1 MDKVILSYLE
11 SKDATFEFEVRY
23 SDRIS
28 RLAYNSIVRT
38 LSGTGFKIESDQK
51 LLRISTADC
60 RVQIAGLLN
69 IKAYCD
75 NDRLVDATFQKKV
88 VKASFINAY
97 GMKAALSTE
106 VVLSAKEEEQ
116 LRDEWGVLDKTF
128 RFMHRVTLA
137 HPDYPAF
144 KVDCSVVKSSS
155 RHFKRF
161 SLSDV
166 FSRPET
172 CEVEIEALRREDF
185 EVFKR
190 QLNKIST
197 LVLGGLQGTPF
208 PVNSVEIKN
217 VLTEYSKMTK
227 CDLSVPLS
235 RRFVGPNSVT
245 LQHANMAAVAT
256 ASREVAEEDEV
267 VADYN
272 THNIRRNYVVTDKAD
287 GLRKLLFVRGGRL
300 YFITSKMEVEY
311 AGSTVEDM
319 DDTLLD
325 GEFIEADKDG
335 KPLRLF
341 ACFDVYFVKRVDVRT
356 KLFQER
362 KAVLDDVVAAL
373 LTRAVLKF
381 HLTVKTFYSGDI
393 FAACRDCLN
402 TRYDYVTDGLI
413 FTPTEYGVGMSD
425 VVKAPPDKTTTW
437 ALNFKWKPG
446 PLNTI
451 DFKVV
456 AGREAANHTTVS
468 LLIVGTA
475 QNWENPYTVM
485 LEQDT
490 HFPRAKDGLRAFLTD
505 EDPTSHQ
512 ANFETKGGN
521 MQAAN
526 GDVIQ
531 SGMVVECSY
540 DGTRDPY
547 WRWTPLRVRWDK
559 ELPNGFVTAHNN
571 WQTII
576 NPITLEM
583 VTGKQKVED
592 TRYYVGNRTEMQGIR
607 FFHRHVKGCILK
619 QVAKPGMKL
628 VDFAVGEGGDLGRWR
643 TERLSF
649 VLGMDISKENIHNRE
664 HGACVRYLE
673 QTSRNSDLYALFVV
687 GDATKDVVSGQ
698 AFSNET
704 DKAVALGVLGKNPK
718 EAVKQWNNVW
728 LHHNTLFDLAS
739 MMFAVH
745 YMFKSAATLTQFIKN
760 VVECTKVGG
769 YLVGCAWDGELV
781 FDKLKGT
788 PPDGV
793 FGMNKVT
800 VVKRYCK
807 EEFLKDD
814 ALGFAIDVSQSTFN
828 QSTEYLVHYGFFEKL
843 LARNGFRLVRLVPFK
858 QEYAGFKGAMQED
871 EKELSFLNKYF
882 IFEKVEHVK
891 VVVTTAKF
899 SVARIG
905 SLTIKTDIS
914 APA

>member
-11 SKDATFEFEVRY
+11 SKDASHEFEVRY
-23 SDRIS
+23 SDRVS

-38 LSGTGFKIESDQK
+38 LSSAGFKIQADQK

-60 RVQIAGLLN
+60 RVQITGLLN
-69 IKAYCD
+69 IKAYCE
-75 NDRLVDATFQKKV
+75 NDRLLDATFQKKV
-88 VKASFINAY
+88 VKASYVNAY
-97 GMKAALSTE
+97 GMKGALSTE
-106 VVLSAKEEEQ
+106 VELSPKEEEQ

-128 RFMHRVTLA
+128 RFMHRITLA
-137 HPDYPAF
+137 HPDHPAF
-144 KVDCSVVKSSS
+144 KVDCSVVKSST

-172 CEVEIEALRREDF
+172 CEVEIEAVRREAF

-197 LVLGGLQGTPF
+197 LVLGGLQGTPY
-208 PVNSVEIKN
+208 PVALAELKN
-217 VLTEYSKMTK
+217 VLADYSKLTK
-227 CDLSVPLS
+227 CDLSVPLH
-235 RRFVGPNSVT
+235 RRFVGPNCVT
-245 LQHANMAAVAT
+245 LQHANLAAVAT
-256 ASREVAEEDEV
+256 ASREVAEEEEV
-267 VADYN
+267 AAAYN

-287 GLRKLLFVRGGRL
+287 GLRKLLYVRGGRL
-300 YFITSKMEVEY
+300 YFVTSKMEVEY
-311 AGSTVEDM
+311 TGSTVEDL

-325 GEFIEADKDG
+325 GEFVEADKDG

-341 ACFDVYFVKRVDVRT
+341 ACFDVYFVRRVDMRA
-356 KLFQER
+356 KPFPDR
-362 KAVLDDVVAAL
+362 KAALDNVVAQL
-373 LTRAVLKF
+373 RGLKF
-381 HLTVKTFYSGDI
+381 HVTVKTFYGGDI

-425 VVKAPPDKTTTW
+425 VVKAPPDKTTAW
-437 ALNFKWKPG
+437 ALNFKWKPAA
-446 PLNTI
+446 LNTI

-456 AGREAANHTTVS
+456 AGRETGTYTTVS

-490 HFPRAKDGLRAFLTD
+490 HAPRAKDGLRAFLTD
-505 EDPTSHQ
+505 EDPVSHQ
-512 ANFETKGGN
+512 ANFELKDGN
-521 MQAAN
+521 MRAAD
-526 GDVIQ
+526 GDIIE

-540 DGTRDPY
+540 DAARDPY

-571 WQTII
+571 WQTIM
-576 NPITLEM
+576 NPITVEM
-583 VTGKQKVED
+583 ITGKQKVED
-592 TRYYVGNRTEMQGIR
+592 TRYYVGNRTEMQGVR
-607 FFHRHVKGCILK
+607 FFHRHVKGVVLK

-643 TERLSF
+643 SERLSF
-649 VLGMDISKENIHNRE
+649 VFGMDISKENIHNRE

-673 QTSRNSDLYALFVV
+673 QTSRNSDMYALFVV
-687 GDATKDVVSGQ
+687 GDATKDVVSGE
-698 AFSNET
+698 ATSNET
-704 DKAVALGVLGKNPK
+704 DKAVTLGVLGKKPR
-718 EAVKQWNNVW
+718 ESVKQWNNVW
-728 LHHNTLFDLAS
+728 LHHNTRFDLAS

-745 YMFKSAATLTQFIKN
+745 YMFKSAATLTQFVKN

-769 YLVGCAWDGELV
+769 HFIGCAWDGELV
-781 FDKLKGT
+781 FEKLKGT
-788 PPDGV
+788 PPDGIL
-793 FGMNKVT
+793 GLNKVT

-807 EEFLKDD
+807 EEFSKDD
-814 ALGFAIDVSQSTFN
+814 SLGFAIDVSQSTFN
-828 QSTEYLVHYGFFEKL
+828 QSTEYLVHYGYLEGL
-843 LARNGFRLVRLVPFK
+843 LARNGFRLVRLVPFQ
-858 QEYAGFKGAMQED
+858 QEYAGYKAALAED

-891 VVVTTAKF
+891 VVVTTTKF
-899 SVARIG
+899 TVARIG
-905 SLTIKTDIS
+905 AVTIKK
-914 APA
+914 